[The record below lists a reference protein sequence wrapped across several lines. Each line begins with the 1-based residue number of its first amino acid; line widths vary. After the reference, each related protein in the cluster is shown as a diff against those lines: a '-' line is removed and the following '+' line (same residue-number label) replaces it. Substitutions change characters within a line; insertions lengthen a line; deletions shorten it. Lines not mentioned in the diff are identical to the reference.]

1 MNSRRKFIKTSA
13 ASVAS
18 VSFLPLGLPKS
29 SVKSDNS
36 SGNKVKLYHRFIAID
51 NVCAWPNL
59 TVLNDGT
66 IIATIFNQP
75 SHGGGEGDV
84 ECWASK
90 DGHFW
95 EKRGTPARHTP
106 GTNRMNVAA
115 GLSKNGDLIVIASGW
130 ELKKDSNS
138 GSISLVEVLRPWV
151 SRSNNGGQKWE
162 VNKNGFPLAAEGMT
176 EYIPFGDIA
185 IGKDGSLRVLAYAQS
200 EDKVINAL
208 SIFRSDDDGKN
219 WKLMSAISDGKG
231 ETAFCGGHNETAF
244 FYIGSGNWIAAARR
258 WKEGAAIDLFRSKD
272 DGISW
277 ELDMQLT
284 EPRQHPGHILKL
296 NNGTLLLTY
305 GNRIKENYGVAVK
318 TSQDNGVTWGEEYRV
333 VDDFHPID
341 GGYPASVQLPD
352 GNILTAYYARS
363 VDSHYR
369 YHMGVA
375 VWNFIQ

>member
-1 MNSRRKFIKTSA
+1 MNSRRNFIKTSA

-18 VSFLPLGLPKS
+18 ASFIPLGLS
-29 SVKSDNS
+29 SSSIISDNS
-36 SGNKVKLYHRFIAID
+36 SNNKVKLYHRFIAID

-59 TVLNDGT
+59 TVLNNGT
-66 IIATIFNQP
+66 IIASIFNQP
-75 SHGGGEGDV
+75 SHGRGEGDV

-95 EKRGTPARHTP
+95 EKRGIPASHTP

-115 GLSKNGDLIVIASGW
+115 GLAKNGDLVVIASGW
-130 ELKKDSNS
+130 ELKNDLNS
-138 GSISLVEVLRPWV
+138 GSISLVKVLRPWV
-151 SRSNNGGQKWE
+151 SKSNNGGRKWN
-162 VNKNGFPLAAEGMT
+162 VNKDGFPKAATGMT

-185 IGKDGSLRVLAYAQS
+185 TGKDGSLRVLAYAQS

-208 SIFRSDDDGKN
+208 SMFRSDDGGKN
-219 WKLMSAISDGKG
+219 WKLMSVISDGKE
-231 ETAFCGGHNETAF
+231 ETAFCGGYNETAF
-244 FYIGSGNWIAAARR
+244 FHLGNGTWIAAARR
-258 WKEGAAIDLFRSKD
+258 WKEGAAIDLFRSKN

-277 ELDMQLT
+277 KLETQIT
-284 EPRQHPGHILKL
+284 EHRQHPGHILKL
-296 NNGTLLLTY
+296 NDGKLLLTY

-318 TSQDNGVTWGEEYRV
+318 TSNDHGVIWGEEYRV

-363 VDSHYR
+363 VDSHNR

-375 VWNFIQ
+375 IWNFVQ

>member
-1 MNSRRKFIKTSA
+1 MNSRRGFIKLSA
-13 ASVAS
+13 ASLMSA
-18 VSFLPLGLPKS
+18 SFLPLSISDPFSRNENTSSG
-29 SVKSDNS
+29 SVKLIN
-36 SGNKVKLYHRFIAID
+36 RFIAID

-59 TVLNDGT
+59 TVLNDGN

-84 ECWASK
+84 ECWASS

-95 EKRGTPARHTP
+95 EKRGTPTHHTP

-115 GLSKNGDLIVIASGW
+115 GLANNGDLIVIASGW
-130 ELKKDSNS
+130 ELKKDQNS
-138 GSISLVEVLRPWV
+138 GSVSLVRILRPWV
-151 SRSNNGGQKWE
+151 SRSHNGGRKWK
-162 VNKNGFPLAAEGMT
+162 VNKNCFPVAASGMS

-185 IGKDGSLRVLAYAQS
+185 SGQDGSLRVLAYAQS
-200 EDKVINAL
+200 ADKAINVL
-208 SIFRSDDDGKN
+208 SMFRSGDDGKS
-219 WKLMSAISDGKG
+219 WELMSVISDGKG

-244 FYIGSGNWIAAARR
+244 FYVGNGHWIAAARR

-277 ELDMQLT
+277 KLETQIT
-284 EPRQHPGHILKL
+284 AHRQHPGHIMKL
-296 NNGTLLLTY
+296 NDNTLLLTY

-318 TSQDNGVTWGEEYRV
+318 MSKDNGVSWGEEHRV

-341 GGYPASVQLPD
+341 GGYPASVQLSD

-363 VDSHYR
+363 VDSHNR

-375 VWNFIQ
+375 IWKFVH